1 MDLIIRNAKIRSL
14 DYLVDIGIKDGGFKE
29 INKNINVKSTNEIDA
44 CGNLVTPPFIESH
57 VHLDSSQTVGDPR
70 YNESGTLLEGIK
82 IWGEKKENLTKEK
95 IKKNAIETIKWE
107 IANGA
112 LKIRTHTDS
121 TEKNLMTLEALLEVK
136 EEMKEFVDI
145 QIVAF
150 PQDGIFAYNGMDELM
165 VEAIKMGADVIGGIP
180 QIELTREDGIKSIEY
195 IFELANKYNKLIDI
209 HTDET
214 GDDQSRFTEV
224 IAKHT
229 IVNGMEGRVTASHS
243 TAMHNYNNDYA
254 SKLIG
259 ILSRANINIV
269 TNPSSNAILQ
279 NRLDGYPRK
288 RGHTRVDQLLANNVN
303 VSVGNDNIMDPFG
316 PLGKG
321 NMLQAA
327 HILLHTAHLSGNKQ
341 VSNLFDMITING
353 AKTLNRE
360 EGYGIK
366 VGNQADFIIL
376 DARDEKEAI
385 RLTSECLYVV
395 RKGIV
400 ISETK
405 PAKRS
410 LTLNNKK
417 FDIDFK
423 VK

>member
-1 MDLIIRNAKIRSL
+1 MDLIIRNAKLREFN
-14 DYLVDIGIKDGGFKE
+14 YLVDIAIKDGTFKE
-29 INKNINVKSTNEIDA
+29 IKKSIAIKSTNEIDA
-44 CGNLVTPPFIESH
+44 LGNLVSPPFIESH

-70 YNESGTLLEGIK
+70 YNESGTLLEGIQ
-82 IWGEKKENLTKEK
+82 IWGEKKENLTKDE
-95 IKKNAIETIKWE
+95 IKNNAIETIKWE
-107 IANGA
+107 IANGV

-150 PQDGIFAYNGMDELM
+150 PQDGIFAYKGMDELL

-180 QIELTREDGIKSIEY
+180 QVELTREDGIKSIEY
-195 IFELANKYNKLIDI
+195 IFKLGNKYKKLIDI

-214 GDDQSRFTEV
+214 GDDHSRFTEV
-224 IAKHT
+224 IAKNT
-229 IVNGMEGRVTASHS
+229 IINGMEGLVTASHA

-259 ILSRANINIV
+259 ILKRANVNIV

-303 VSVGNDNIMDPFG
+303 ISIGNDNIMDPFG

-341 VSNLFDMITING
+341 ILELFDMITTKG
-353 AKTLNRE
+353 ARTLSEE

-376 DARDEKEAI
+376 DAKDEKEAI
-385 RLTSECLYVV
+385 RLTSECLYVI
-395 RKGIV
+395 RKGKI

-405 PAKRS
+405 PAKRI
-410 LTLNNKK
+410 LKLNNED
-417 FDIDFK
+417 FHIDFK
-423 VK
+423 V